1 MLKIRMSRGG
11 AKKRPFYKIVVADS
25 RRPRDGKFIEKV
37 GFFNPLLPKDKKERL
52 NLDIERI
59 KYWLAQ
65 GAQPSERIARFL
77 GQAEVIPMPAQRNN
91 PIKAKPK
98 KKAQEKL
105 KAAAEAKK
113 AAEAVPAEATPTETP
128 AAEAAPTETPAAE
141 AAPTE
146 TPAAPTETPA
156 AEAAEEEKNKDIMWS
171 AKIFTL
177 YPDFFPGLLDVG
189 MYKRAREKNI
199 WNLETVNI
207 RDYAID
213 KHRSVDDKPFG
224 GGSGMIMR
232 ADVINNC
239 LEKNLNTNST
249 IYLSPKGKKL
259 TQQMAKNFSLEKGL
273 NILCGHFEGVDQRVI
288 DKNNIEEIS
297 IGDYILS
304 GGETASVVLLDSIL
318 RLLPGVLGGESSL
331 KEESF
336 NGHLLEYPQYT
347 QPREWEGQKVPDV
360 LLSGNHAEIKH
371 WRLEQSR
378 GITQRLRPD
387 LWQKYNKN

>member
-59 KYWLAQ
+59 TYWLAQ
-65 GAQPSERIARFL
+65 GAKPSERIARFL

-91 PIKAKPK
+91 PMKAKPK

-113 AAEAVPAEATPTETP
+113 AAEAAPAETP
-128 AAEAAPTETPAAE
+128 AAEAAPAETPAAE
-141 AAPTE
+141 AAP
-146 TPAAPTETPA
+146 
-156 AEAAEEEKNKDIMWS
+156 AAEEEKNKDIMWS

-213 KHRSVDDKPFG
+213 KHGSVDDKPFG

-331 KEESF
+331 QEESF

-347 QPREWEGQKVPDV
+347 QPREWGGQKVPDV

-387 LWQKYNKN
+387 LWQKYNKNKN

>member
-52 NLDIERI
+52 NLDIDRI

-113 AAEAVPAEATPTETP
+113 AAEAVPAEA
-128 AAEAAPTETPAAE
+128 APTETPAAE
-141 AAPTE
+141 AAPAEKLQQQKQHQQQTE
-146 TPAAPTETPA
+146 LQQQKQLRRK
-156 AEAAEEEKNKDIMWS
+156 KNKDIMWS

-213 KHRSVDDKPFG
+213 KHGSVDDKPFG